1 MRLFSRLHQIFRAC
15 LTGLLCLSLV
25 ITPQMVWAANVLL
38 VTSLKTFET
47 DLGNATLKVD
57 GIDSNMR
64 LGITPR
70 GELTVSSFKARQV
83 TLQFKADA
91 EPSQPAPAQTSSGR
105 APLPKRINIPLPFH
119 LLSGQIERLTI
130 IQGKNT
136 YQIENIHLDLD
147 ADNQAMQFRIMQAHS
162 PWGELS
168 SQFQMQN
175 TAPFPVHG
183 WLDMQQTQGELPYHL
198 RTELQGDLTR
208 LEITANHHYQPE
220 ARPFAIIPAGEY
232 TGQKQDIVQLK
243 ASIGLDEARN
253 SHFLFHLQQWQ
264 ARHIHPQ
271 LAGHMDLTVTADGSL
286 TDNGTLQVA
295 VDAGDSRLQQQP
307 LVVRGSATLQGYQ
320 LAALDL
326 LAQLDQNSLTI
337 RTVNTPTASG
347 TSPASGPQLAWQ
359 ARLPNLAQFM
369 PGFAGQVSGEGTIQS
384 LADGF
389 QTAYRLSG
397 QRLQLPQGLHLAGFE
412 VEGQASNRQQA
423 SLHNQI
429 RLRGLS
435 QSNARNSD
443 SPPIDADLYLDGS
456 LAQHQLTLQVK
467 DSDPLLH
474 RNLSLVLN
482 GSWQDD
488 HWQAQLTQ
496 LQDSDGKIF
505 RLAQP
510 ATMRWN
516 TQQGFELQHMV
527 LNVLAG
533 NMQLEQLHYRPARAA
548 NAVTGQ
554 AEEKVQFHTRGTLT
568 DFPVQA
574 LLAWLVPEQSAP
586 LPANHLQLSAQW
598 DLQLDRQ
605 LNGFLQLQR
614 SKGDWQ
620 VYDTAN
626 AKWQGLD
633 LQMLSA
639 QLKAQNNQ
647 VSLDSRIQSPN
658 AINLTFSGSTV
669 VQPTL
674 SGFVIENTA
683 PLSAQLDA
691 QIHQLAWLSRL
702 LPEMQ
707 PAGSFTVQAQAS
719 GHIGHPQLQG
729 SMHGQSL
736 ALQIP
741 SQGVWLEQGQL
752 KATLAGDQV
761 TFDQIHFAG
770 KTGELNAT
778 GALGLRQGNWQL
790 ELSTQLDKLQ
800 ALSRVDR
807 WVQLSGKTQLH
818 MNHENTR
825 ISGSLNIHKGLFEL
839 PKADKPKLDED
850 VVVDTVDIAPPAKPS
865 TIIFQDFGLDFGDK
879 PGLPFTESK
888 QFMLRGQGLN
898 GALSGKMRLNG
909 SLDELMATGTLEL
922 TGTYLA
928 YGQSLNIETG
938 RLIFSGKIPNIGL
951 DILATRQVES
961 TKVGIQ
967 INGSLQTPQLKL
979 VSTPETTNENKVSLL
994 VLGQPM
1000 SAVGSS
1006 DMALLS
1012 VAAGALLSQ
1021 GDSVSLQ
1028 TRIAQTIGLDSI
1040 DVRGSGP
1047 TNYAVSVGKRIN
1059 SKLVVGYEKSIVG
1072 LLNVGKLTYQ
1082 LTNRISVE
1090 TRTGSDNAL
1099 DVFYGFSFD

>member
-1 MRLFSRLHQIFRAC
+1 MRLRKILHQILRTG

-25 ITPQMVWAANVLL
+25 ITPQMVWAANVL
-38 VTSLKTFET
+38 VITSLKTFET

-57 GIDSNMR
+57 GIDSSMR

-83 TLQFKADA
+83 TLQFKA
-91 EPSQPAPAQTSSGR
+91 ETESSSKPATAHTASGN
-105 APLPKRINIPLPFH
+105 APLPRHINIPLPFH
-119 LLSGQIERLTI
+119 LLSGQIEHLSI

-136 YQIENIHLDLD
+136 YQIEDIHLDLD

-162 PWGELS
+162 QWGELS
-168 SQFQMQN
+168 TQFQMQN
-175 TAPFPVHG
+175 AAPFPVQG
-183 WLDMQQTQGELPYHL
+183 WLDLQQPHGELPYHL
-198 RTELQGDLTR
+198 RTELQGNLTR
-208 LEITANHHYQPE
+208 LEIAASHHYQPE
-220 ARPFAIIPAGEY
+220 ARPFAIIPAGE
-232 TGQKQDIVQLK
+232 TPSREDVVELK
-243 ASIGLDEARN
+243 ASIGMDEARN

-264 ARHIHPQ
+264 ARHVHPQ

-286 TDNGTLQVA
+286 TDDGTLQVA
-295 VDAGDSRLQQQP
+295 MDAGDSQLQQQP
-307 LVVRGSATLQGYQ
+307 LIVRGNATLQGYQ
-320 LAALDL
+320 LAKLDL
-326 LAQLDQNSLTI
+326 LAQLDQNSLTV
-337 RTVNTPTASG
+337 RTVASPTAS
-347 TSPASGPQLAWQ
+347 TPSAAGPQLAWQ
-359 ARLPNLAQFM
+359 AKLPNLAQFM
-369 PGFAGQVSGEGTIQS
+369 PGFAGQISGEGSIQQ
-384 LADGF
+384 LTDGF

-397 QRLQLPQGLHLAGFE
+397 QQLQLPRGLHLAGFE
-412 VEGQASNRQQA
+412 VHGQASSRQQA
-423 SLHNQI
+423 SLQNQLK
-429 RLRGLS
+429 LRGLS
-435 QSNARNSD
+435 QTDAHNNA
-443 SPPIDADLYLDGS
+443 SPPIDADLQLDGT

-474 RNLSLVLN
+474 RNLSLALT
-482 GSWQDD
+482 GSWQHDS
-488 HWQAQLTQ
+488 WQAQLTQ
-496 LQDSDGKIF
+496 LQDSQGKLF
-505 RLAQP
+505 QLAQP
-510 ATMRWN
+510 ASMRWN
-516 TQQGFELQHMV
+516 AQQGFDLQHMT
-527 LNVLAG
+527 LNALTG
-533 NMQLEQLHYRPARAA
+533 NMQLEQLHYRPAIAA
-548 NAVTGQ
+548 NPTTGQ
-554 AEEKVQFHTRGTLT
+554 AEQKVQFHTRGTLT
-568 DFPVQA
+568 DFPLQR
-574 LLAWLVPEQSAP
+574 LLAWLVPERSAR
-586 LPANHLQLSAQW
+586 LPAEHLQLSAQW
-598 DLQLDRQ
+598 DMRLDQQ

-620 VYDTAN
+620 VYDAAN
-626 AKWQGLD
+626 ARWQGLG
-633 LQMLSA
+633 LQTLSA
-639 QLKAQNNQ
+639 ELKAQNNQ
-647 VSLDSRIQSPN
+647 VSFTSNIQSAD
-658 AINLTFSGSTV
+658 AIRLAFSGSTV

-691 QIHQLAWLSRL
+691 HIPQLAWLSRL
-702 LPEMQ
+702 LPDMQ
-707 PAGSFTVQAQAS
+707 PDGSLSIQAQAS
-719 GHIGHPQLQG
+719 GSMGQPQLQG
-729 SMHGQSL
+729 NMQGQGL

-752 KATLAGDQV
+752 KATMAGDQV
-761 TFDQIHFAG
+761 TFEQIHFAG

-778 GALGLRQGNWQL
+778 GALAFQPDHWQL
-790 ELSTQLDKLQ
+790 DLVTQLDKLQ

-807 WVQLSGKTQLH
+807 WVQLSGETRLH
-818 MNHENTR
+818 MTAANTS
-825 ISGSLNIHKGLFEL
+825 ISGKLNIHKGLFEL

-850 VVVDTVDIAPPAKPS
+850 VIIDIAESSQPAKPS
-865 TIIFQDFGLDFGDK
+865 TIAFQDFSLNFGDK
-879 PGLPFTESK
+879 PALPFTEAK

-898 GALSGKMRLNG
+898 GALSGNMRLNG
-909 SLDELMATGTLEL
+909 ALDELMATGTLEL
-922 TGTYLA
+922 TGTYMA

-961 TKVGIQ
+961 TKVGVQ

-979 VSTPETTNENKVSLL
+979 VATPETTNENKVSLL

-1028 TRIAQTIGLDSI
+1028 NKIAQSIGLDSI
-1040 DVRGSGP
+1040 DVHGSGP